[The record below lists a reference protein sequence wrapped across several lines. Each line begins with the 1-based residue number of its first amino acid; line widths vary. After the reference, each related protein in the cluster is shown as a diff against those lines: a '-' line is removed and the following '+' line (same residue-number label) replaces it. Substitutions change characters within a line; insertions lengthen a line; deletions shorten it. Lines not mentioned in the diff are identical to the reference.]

1 MICEKCPG
9 DVRVTL
15 HLKSK
20 TRDKYVWACKSSL
33 RHELSIRKHSIFE
46 GMKSPMVSIV
56 KNLCFWSSNTLQ
68 NTISHE
74 LSISANTVSSWYLN
88 LRGFL

>member
-1 MICEKCPG
+1 M
-9 DVRVTL
+9 TL

-33 RHELSIRKHSIFE
+33 RHELSIRKHS
-46 GMKSPMVSIV
+46 MVSIV